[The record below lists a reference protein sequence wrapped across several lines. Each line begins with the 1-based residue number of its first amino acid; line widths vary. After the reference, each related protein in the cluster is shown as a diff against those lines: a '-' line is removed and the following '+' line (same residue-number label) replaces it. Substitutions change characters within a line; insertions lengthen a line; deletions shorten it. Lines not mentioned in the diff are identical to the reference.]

1 MLIRSGATAKSLV
14 QRMFRGKRKFVYA
27 GPKQLGFPKKCI
39 YSDSIK
45 STPAPV
51 YNPSESDPTK
61 LNIDFFFANRNAN
74 EQKIA
79 LFRLLR
85 IEVFSGKT

>member
-61 LNIDFFFANRNAN
+61 LNIVFFLPTEMQTNKKLHYSDF
-74 EQKIA
+74 
-79 LFRLLR
+79 
-85 IEVFSGKT
+85 